1 MGDKEYLYYLSPDG
15 TVRFRYYH
23 ALEKGTII
31 RFRIQ
36 FEALIEGQWY
46 AIVRY
51 DTAHGFPH
59 RDLIHPDGS
68 QEKIDFPGWDR
79 NEVLTYGER
88 DIKANWQRYR
98 TEFEK
103 DLKK

>member
-1 MGDKEYLYYLSPDG
+1 MAEKEYLYYFSLDG

-23 ALEKGTII
+23 FLKKGKIT

-36 FEALIEGQWY
+36 FEALIEGKWY

-59 RDLIHPDGS
+59 RDLIHPDGA
-68 QEKIDFPGWDR
+68 QDKLDFPGWDR

-88 DIKANWQRYR
+88 DIKANWQKYR

-103 DLKK
+103 EMKK